1 MVHNCNGINH
11 GYTLLYKP
19 KTPIVTMGS
28 EKDCCLSKSGP
39 HHIELLTLASR
50 NIKVVLNKQW
60 LNSQIL
66 LFVGR
71 KMWKFN
77 LE

>member
-1 MVHNCNGINH
+1 MQYLVSGQNLSFSLSHYYITNFYWDEIGCITMVDNCNGINH

-39 HHIELLTLASR
+39 HHI
-50 NIKVVLNKQW
+50 
-60 LNSQIL
+60 
-66 LFVGR
+66 
-71 KMWKFN
+71 
-77 LE
+77 

>member
-1 MVHNCNGINH
+1 MVDNCNGINH

-39 HHIELLTLASR
+39 HHIELLIYASR
-50 NIKVVLNKQW
+50 NIEVVLN
-60 LNSQIL
+60 
-66 LFVGR
+66 
-71 KMWKFN
+71 
-77 LE
+77 